1 MGLSSANQARALT
14 DKVPYLC
21 SYIVQRL
28 RLGFLPYTRHHQR
41 LNIQRSDHTARTT
54 RSGQCECSI
63 AATKLDQITCDTSSI
78 EQGFDN
84 AIGVKEALSIFL
96 FWHVAFTSFHVD
108 PTGVAHTLWPA
119 NLTIKE
125 TGNKQHMHW
134 TRP

>member
-78 EQGFDN
+78 EQSFDN
-84 AIGVKEALSIFL
+84 AIGVEETLPIVL
-96 FWHVAFTSFHVD
+96 FWHAAFTSFHVD
-108 PTGVAHTLWPA
+108 PTG
-119 NLTIKE
+119 
-125 TGNKQHMHW
+125 G
-134 TRP
+134 